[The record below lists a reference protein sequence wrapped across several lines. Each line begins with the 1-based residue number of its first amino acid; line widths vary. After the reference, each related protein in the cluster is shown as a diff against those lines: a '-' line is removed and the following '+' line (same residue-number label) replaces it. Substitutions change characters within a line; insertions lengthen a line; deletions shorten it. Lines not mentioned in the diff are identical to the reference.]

1 MTARRSIAIPLVLAA
16 LTGCSSTEPLPPL
29 ASAPVAEVSVQD
41 LVTAPDKFD
50 GSLVRVIAP
59 CHVEFEG
66 SALYATADALQTRA
80 APRAVWLQ
88 LPWPL
93 RPERRALNGKY
104 VLVEGRFVSG
114 LQGHK
119 GLFKGAIVDVT
130 RLEASS
136 PQAQAELMMRIQHGR

>member
-1 MTARRSIAIPLVLAA
+1 MTARRSRAIPLVVAA

-41 LVTAPDKFD
+41 LVTAPDKFN

-66 SALYATADALQTRA
+66 SALYATEEAQQARA
-80 APRAVWLQ
+80 APGAVWLQ

-93 RPERRALNGKY
+93 RSERRALDGKY

-114 LQGHK
+114 MPGQQ

-136 PQAQAELMMRIQHGR
+136 PRAQAEFMTRIQHGL

>member
-1 MTARRSIAIPLVLAA
+1 MTARRSIAIPVVLAA
-16 LTGCSSTEPLPPL
+16 LTGCSSSEPLPPL

-41 LVTAPDKFD
+41 LVTAPDKFN

-66 SALYATADALQTRA
+66 SALYTTEEAQQTRA

-114 LQGHK
+114 LQGHE

-136 PQAQAELMMRIQHGR
+136 SRAQAELMTRIQQGL